1 MAETTFDVVRRVLV
15 DGLSVD
21 EDAVTEE
28 ASLSDDLGADSLDS
42 VELIMSLEEEF
53 GIEIETSEAQNL
65 KTVGEIVAFV
75 DKAKALHVYERFYIT
90 RL

>member
-1 MAETTFDVVRRVLV
+1 MAETTFEVVRRVLV

-21 EDAVTEE
+21 ESLVTED

-42 VELIMSLEEEF
+42 VELIMSLEEEYS
-53 GIEIETSEAQNL
+53 IEIEAAQAAEL

-75 DKAKALHVYERFYIT
+75 DSVKA
-90 RL
+90 